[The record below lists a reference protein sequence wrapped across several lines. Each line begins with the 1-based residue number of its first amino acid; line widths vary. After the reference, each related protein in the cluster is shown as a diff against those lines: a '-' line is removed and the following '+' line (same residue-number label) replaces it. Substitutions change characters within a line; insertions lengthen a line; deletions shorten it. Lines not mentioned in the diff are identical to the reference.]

1 MTKKNTTI
9 EDAVSL
15 TTTPSGA
22 DLINP
27 PTTPSFT
34 DLAFAKEADK
44 RNKAVKSELK
54 KINSSFEK
62 IAFHI
67 HWFFANGAYKE
78 LGYDSI
84 YTLASKEYNIARGTT
99 NNFIN
104 VVERFA
110 ERDENGEILDR
121 IRPELRDFQSSKL
134 IALLGIEDGEL
145 NQFSS
150 DMSVRD
156 IKKKVKELTSSEE
169 ETTDIAEQSSD
180 SDTENAIEVT
190 ATEINRQNIITFS
203 SIAEY
208 NEYLDGM
215 NDLIEKALKSKAFK
229 DGKKKIEVSIVW

>member
-9 EDAVSL
+9 ENSVTL

-110 ERDENGEILDR
+110 ERNENGEILDR

-156 IKKKVKELTSSEE
+156 IKKKVKELTSGEE
-169 ETTDIAEQSSD
+169 KTDIVEQSSNSDIED
-180 SDTENAIEVT
+180 SIEVT

-208 NEYLDGM
+208 NDYLDGM

-229 DGKKKIEVSIVW
+229 DGKKKVEVSIVW